1 MPDEYPDND
10 PAGQDH
16 PTGEPDGPDTEPD
29 STDEA
34 ASAGPAEGH
43 EPVDAGATADAAS
56 GDNTPTGG
64 AEAGERTADDPAPP
78 PEPATGAP
86 DAMTVAS
93 SAGTEAAGRGAQG
106 TELSSAWPGRN
117 TANERNTRILG
128 ELYVHYADRTVTVPM
143 DADAALRAMTGWRF
157 GHRRLWEDVL
167 DPEEAPGS
175 VPWAAISL
183 ENVLAMMWL
192 PGLPSE
198 RRPERMALDPAV
210 A

>member
-10 PAGQDH
+10 LTGQDH

-29 STDEA
+29 STDGA
-34 ASAGPAEGH
+34 ASGGLNEGH
-43 EPVDAGATADAAS
+43 GRDDAGAAAAS
-56 GDNTPTGG
+56 GDHPPTEDVE
-64 AEAGERTADDPAPP
+64 AEERAVDDPAPA
-78 PEPATGAP
+78 PEPTAGAP

-93 SAGTEAAGRGAQG
+93 SGRTEAAGGGAQG

-117 TANERNTRILG
+117 TANERNTTILG

-157 GHRRLWEDVL
+157 GQLRLWEDVL
-167 DPEEAPGS
+167 DPEASPGS

-183 ENVLAMMWL
+183 EDVLAMMWL
-192 PGLPSE
+192 PGLPRE
-198 RRPERMALDPAV
+198 RRPERMAVDPAV